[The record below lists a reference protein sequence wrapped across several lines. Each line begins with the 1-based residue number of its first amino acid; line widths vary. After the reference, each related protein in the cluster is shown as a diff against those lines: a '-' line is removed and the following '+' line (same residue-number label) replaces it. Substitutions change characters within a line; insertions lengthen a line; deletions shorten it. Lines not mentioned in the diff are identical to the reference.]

1 MTGVCLKSLTCVTY
15 DARTVAQRLSVTI
28 TNRNTLKEKL
38 IEIRFDCDWC
48 DRPLVG
54 EGDMH
59 EWLIK
64 RSALPKNKR
73 IFDERNCAI
82 LHHSCHMAHGQTRA
96 MQDKLAPIFV
106 QRYGKDKMLDF
117 IDGLGM
123 KAPQQFV
130 HIIEAVV
137 Y

>member
-1 MTGVCLKSLTCVTY
+1 MDQKYLTCVIS

-96 MQDKLAPIFV
+96 MTEKLAPIFV
-106 QRYGKDKMLDF
+106 QRYGKEQMLDF
-117 IDGLGM
+117 IYSLDM
-123 KAPQQFV
+123 RFPDPFV
-130 HIIEAVV
+130 HIVKAVV
-137 Y
+137 Q

>member
-1 MTGVCLKSLTCVTY
+1 VTGVGLKYLTCVIS

-64 RSALPKNKR
+64 RSVLRRDKR
-73 IFDERNCAI
+73 IFDERNCSL
-82 LHHSCHMAHGQTRA
+82 LHHACHMAHGQTRA
-96 MQDKLAPIFV
+96 MTDKLAPIFV
-106 QRYGKDKMLDF
+106 QRYGKEQMLEF
-117 IDGLGM
+117 IMALDM
-123 KAPQQFV
+123 KAPAPFLQ
-130 HIIEAVV
+130 IIETVV

>member
-1 MTGVCLKSLTCVTY
+1 MTGVGLKCLTCVTY
-15 DARTVAQRLSVTI
+15 DVRTVAQRLSVTI

-64 RSALPKNKR
+64 RSVLRRDKR
-73 IFDERNCAI
+73 IFDERNCSI
-82 LHHSCHMAHGQTRA
+82 LHHACHMAHGQTRA
-96 MQDKLAPIFV
+96 MTEKLAPIFV
-106 QRYGKDKMLDF
+106 QRYGKENMLDF
-117 IDGLGM
+117 IDGLDM
-123 KAPQQFV
+123 KSPQQFV
-130 HIIEAVV
+130 HVIEAVV
-137 Y
+137 Q